1 MNGKTPAY
9 LTLLA
14 VAIFVAL
21 VLTVQPYSA
30 DWPGREFARPA
41 QRYIRAAIRRDSVG
55 LVRLSTSVTPVV
67 WALAAAR
74 TRPDSLALWAQNAEA
89 WTGERRGDTTE
100 VFLYS
105 AGDRCSDAPI
115 VFRFVGSGDAARVLR
130 ASSAC
135 FDPR

>member
-14 VAIFVAL
+14 VTIFVAL
-21 VLTVQPYSA
+21 VLTLQPYSA
-30 DWPGREFARPA
+30 DWPGRDFARPA
-41 QRYIRAAIRRDSVG
+41 QHYVRAAIRRDSVG
-55 LVRLSTSVTPVV
+55 LARLSTSIAPVV
-67 WALAAAR
+67 WALGAAR
-74 TRPDSLALWAQNAEA
+74 AHPDSLALWARNAHA

-100 VFLYS
+100 VFFYS
-105 AGDRCSDAPI
+105 AGDGCAEAPI

>member
-21 VLTVQPYSA
+21 VLTLQPYSA
-30 DWPGREFARPA
+30 DWPGRDFARPA
-41 QRYIRAAIRRDSVG
+41 RHYIRAAIRRDSVV
-55 LVRLSTSVTPVV
+55 LARLSTSVTPVV

-74 TRPDSLALWAQNAEA
+74 AHADSLALWARNTHA
-89 WTGERRGDTTE
+89 WTGEQRGDTTE

-105 AGDRCSDAPI
+105 AGDWCGQAPI
-115 VFRFVGSGDAARVLR
+115 VFRFVGSGDTARVLR

-135 FDPR
+135 FDPC